1 MKLTLKALRANKG
14 LTQKQAA
21 DAIGVAVGTLG
32 SWENALSF
40 PDAIKIAKI
49 EEVYDTTYADIIF
62 LPNDIG
68 LTDNKEC

>member
-1 MKLTLKALRANKG
+1 MGLTLKALRVNKG

-40 PDAIKIAKI
+40 PDALKIARI
-49 EEVYDTTYADIIF
+49 EKVYDTTYADIIF
-62 LPNDIG
+62 LPDNIG
-68 LTDNKEC
+68 LNNIEE